1 MKVSNKVPTKSLTF
15 AAVGL
20 IAFLS
25 LWESGSKTVLTVY
38 PDKLAGGLPTV
49 CDGITKYAYKE
60 KPIVVGEVWTKE
72 ECHKAENFVITNTQ
86 TKLAKCM
93 PYATQE
99 AFDAIT
105 SLSHNVG
112 VERVCEQSRAV
123 RLINAGK
130 IMEGCKAIAWGVD
143 GKPVWATANGVY
155 YRGLHNRRIDE
166 MKMCMRGGE

>member
-1 MKVSNKVPTKSLTF
+1 MKLPTKSLTF
-15 AAVGL
+15 AGAAL

-25 LWESGSKTVLTVY
+25 LWESGGKPIHTVY
-38 PDKLAGGLPTV
+38 ADKLAGGLPTV

-60 KPIVVGEVWTKE
+60 KPIIVGEVWTKE
-72 ECHKAENFVITNTQ
+72 DCHKAEVFVITNTQ

-105 SLSHNVG
+105 SLAHNVG
-112 VERVCEQSRAV
+112 VERVCNQARAV

-143 GKPVWATANGVY
+143 GKPVWSSVEGKY

>member
-1 MKVSNKVPTKSLTF
+1 MKVPTKSLTF
-15 AAVGL
+15 AGVALV
-20 IAFLS
+20 AFLS
-25 LWESGSKTVLTVY
+25 LWESGNKTILTVY

-60 KPIVVGEVWTKE
+60 KPIIVGEVWTKE
-72 ECHKAENFVITNTQ
+72 ECHKAETFVITNTQ

-93 PYATQE
+93 PYSTQE

-105 SLSHNVG
+105 SLAHNVG
-112 VERVCEQSRAV
+112 VENVCSKSRAV

-143 GKPVWATANGVY
+143 GKPVWSTADGKY